1 MIRKLLIAAALFSV
15 ATLSQAQ
22 SLSEQAEIAIQSVV
36 NVRTKDAI
44 TYSRLG
50 EVPGVQSGWPT
61 KATEYLNRWL
71 TNWRLIPAELA
82 PAYDSTGFIVEV
94 ESRTYVMTAA
104 HSVEEMRRDIVT
116 ITTLDGQEHAARLVG
131 HEPRRDGLDIAL
143 LSVPTLESPALQFA
157 QGVER
162 GELVAVL
169 KSPTRPR
176 NNIGAGVVT
185 ETNQALEAT
194 PKSWGGREL
203 IKIDATVFK
212 GDSGGPVINEA
223 GQVIGVI
230 SMLHSSN
237 EMGFLVNA
245 DQALA
250 AAHRIAS
257 NCDVSDPCDLLAV
270 IE

>member
-1 MIRKLLIAAALFSV
+1 MIRKLLIASALFSV

-22 SLSEQAEIAIQSVV
+22 SLSEQAETAIQSVV

-44 TYSRLG
+44 TYSRMG
-50 EVPGVQSGWPT
+50 EVPGVRGGWPS

-71 TNWRLIPAELA
+71 TGWRLTPAEQA
-82 PAYDSTGFIVEV
+82 PEYDSTGFVVEIKGQ
-94 ESRTYVMTAA
+94 TYVMTAA
-104 HSVEEMRRDIVT
+104 HSVDEMRREALT

-131 HEPRRDGLDIAL
+131 HEPEDGTDVAL
-143 LSVPTLESPALQFA
+143 LSVPTLEMPALTFA
-157 QGVER
+157 PGVAR

-176 NNIGAGVVT
+176 KNVGAGVVT
-185 ETNQALEAT
+185 ETNYAF
-194 PKSWGGREL
+194 GGQEL
-203 IKIDATVFK
+203 IRLDASIFK

-230 SMLHSSN
+230 SLAHSSN
-237 EMGFLVNA
+237 ESGFLVSA
-245 DQALA
+245 EQAQA

-270 IE
+270 VE

>member
-1 MIRKLLIAAALFSV
+1 MIRNLLIAALFSV
-15 ATLSQAQ
+15 ATVSHAQ
-22 SLSEQAEIAIQSVV
+22 SLSEQAEIAIPSVV
-36 NVRTKDAI
+36 NVRTSDAI
-44 TYSRLG
+44 TYSRMG
-50 EVPGVQSGWPT
+50 EVPGVRVGWPT
-61 KATEYLNRWL
+61 KATEYLNRWI
-71 TNWRLIPAELA
+71 TGWRLTPAEQT
-82 PAYDSTGFIVEV
+82 PAYDSTGFVVEI
-94 ESRTYVMTAA
+94 EGQTYVMTAA
-104 HSVEEMRRDIVT
+104 HSVEEIRRDTVT
-116 ITTLDGQEHAARLVG
+116 ITTLDGQEHTARLVG

-157 QGVER
+157 PGVER

-230 SMLHSSN
+230 SQGHSSN
-237 EMGFLVNA
+237 ESGFLVSA
-245 DQALA
+245 EKAQL

-257 NCDVSDPCDLLAV
+257 HCDVSDPCDLLAV